1 MNENKIINFL
11 FEIASLRRITR
22 SHRQFIDNA
31 NDNIADHS
39 FRAAIIGMILAK
51 MENCDENKVLKMC
64 LFHDLA
70 EARTGDANFINKLYG
85 TLRHAEAI
93 RDQTENLPIADEI
106 REILKEFGERQSKES
121 IVCKD
126 ADNLDQM
133 LLQQEYFYKD
143 GKNSRIW
150 QTHTERFL
158 ITESAKKIAAG
169 IKNANPFEWLYDLA
183 EKKTDEKID
192 RG

>member
-1 MNENKIINFL
+1 MNKNKITNFL

-22 SHRQFIDNA
+22 SHKQLIAGA
-31 NDNIADHS
+31 NDNVGDHS
-39 FRAAIIGMILAK
+39 FRVAIIGMILAK
-51 MENCDENKVLKMC
+51 MENCDESKVMKMC

-70 EARTGDANFINKLYG
+70 EARTGDANFINKFYG
-85 TLRHAEAI
+85 TLRYAEAI
-93 RDQTENLPIADEI
+93 KDQTEDLPIGDEI
-106 REILKEFGERQSKES
+106 RESLKDFGDRQSKES
-121 IVCKD
+121 IVSKD

-133 LLQQEYFYKD
+133 LLQQEYFFQD
-143 GKNSRIW
+143 EKNSRIW

-158 ITESAKKIAAG
+158 VTESAKKIAAG